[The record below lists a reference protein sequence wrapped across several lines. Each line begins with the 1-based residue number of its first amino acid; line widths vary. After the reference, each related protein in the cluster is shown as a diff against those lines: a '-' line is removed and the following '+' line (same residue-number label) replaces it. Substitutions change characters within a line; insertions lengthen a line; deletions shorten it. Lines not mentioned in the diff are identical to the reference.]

1 MLHKKDK
8 QAYRVIPP
16 FIDAGPFGKGCGA
29 GADVEA
35 RESFEQPA
43 GAAAAANHISAEWNA
58 DR

>member
-1 MLHKKDK
+1 M
-8 QAYRVIPP
+8 IPS
-16 FIDAGPFGKGCGA
+16 FLDAGPFGKGCGA

-35 RESFEQPA
+35 RESSEQLA